1 MITQKGIGQ
10 SSSRDIYNISRKIKP
25 VINTSSKSNREIEQ
39 KNDINGLNR
48 KSGVAD
54 FKSNNDL
61 IFQISSLPYF
71 ILSANGSILS
81 SNKAGEELLQR
92 DVNEL
97 RLLNF
102 KDFIKGS
109 YRFQID
115 ILISNALHKGTKEV
129 CEVNLQI
136 VDREIPVRINAFA
149 NLQTFECIFELV
161 DLSEKRRLQESYEKE
176 LTHLNEL
183 SEKFQELNA
192 TKDKFFSIIA
202 HDLKNPFNSILGFS
216 ELLLKN
222 IGNYSLDEIEKFA
235 AIIFETSQRTYN
247 LLENLLLWSRSQT
260 GKIEFNPD
268 VYVLNKLVEE
278 NIELIRPM
286 ALNKQIEINFLPNGC
301 YKVLVD
307 KNMIDTVLRNLL
319 TNAIKFSYSHSI
331 IEVSIYEAD
340 RNIVVS
346 IKDSGIGISS
356 EDLGKLFRL
365 DSKLSVAGTNKER
378 GSGLGLL
385 LSREFVE
392 RNYGKIEVT
401 SEIGKGS
408 EFKVILPKA
417 RI

>member
-1 MITQKGIGQ
+1 MITQKGIAQGPLA
-10 SSSRDIYNISRKIKP
+10 DVYNISRKIKP
-25 VINTSSKSNREIEQ
+25 VTNTSSKGTRQVEQ
-39 KNDINGLNR
+39 KKSSKNLDRI
-48 KSGVAD
+48 SGVAD
-54 FKSNNDL
+54 LKYDNDL
-61 IFQISSLPYF
+61 VFQISSLPYF

-81 SNKAGEELLQR
+81 SNKAGEELFQR
-92 DVNEL
+92 GVNEL
-97 RLLNF
+97 RLSNF
-102 KDFIKGS
+102 KDFIKS
-109 YRFQID
+109 PYRFQID

-129 CEVNLQI
+129 CEINLQI
-136 VDREIPVRINAFA
+136 ADREIPVRINAFA
-149 NLQTFECIFELV
+149 NLQTLECIFELV

-222 IGNYSLDEIEKFA
+222 IGSYSLEEIEKFA

-268 VYVLNKLVEE
+268 VYILNTLVEE
-278 NIELIRPM
+278 NIEFIRPM
-286 ALNKQIEINFLPNGC
+286 ALNKQIEINFLSGGC

-319 TNAIKFSYSHSI
+319 TNAIKFSYGGNE
-331 IEVSIYEAD
+331 IEVGVYESD
-340 RNIVVS
+340 KNIIVS
-346 IKDSGIGISS
+346 IKDFGIGISAD
-356 EDLGKLFRL
+356 DLCKLFRL
-365 DSKLSVAGTNKER
+365 DSKLSVVGTNKEK

-392 RNYGKIEVT
+392 KNYGRIEVS
-401 SEIGKGS
+401 SEVGKGS
-408 EFKVILPKA
+408 EFRMILPKA